1 MSENVFRFTPEERSQ
16 LARLLIDCGAFQ
28 RGTFTLASGKKSD
41 VYIDVKLGLTRPDIL
56 ALIASGMAP
65 HIDTDKIA
73 GVELAGVPLAAA
85 VSLAVDKPY
94 LMVRKQEKGH
104 GTKKRIEGV
113 LKPGETVTIVEDVTT
128 TGGSVISG
136 IEAIEAGG
144 GRVLTVVAVV
154 DRGEG
159 AEDAPF
165 AKGVE
170 LVAILDL
177 QTLRR
182 TAEELEAMKAGIRR
196 R

>member
-1 MSENVFRFTPEERSQ
+1 MSENVFRFTPEERSL

-28 RGTFTLASGKKSD
+28 RGNFTLASGKKSD

-73 GVELAGVPLAAA
+73 GVELAGVL
-85 VSLAVDKPY
+85 
-94 LMVRKQEKGH
+94 
-104 GTKKRIEGV
+104 I
-113 LKPGETVTIVEDVTT
+113 PGETVTIVEDVTT

-159 AEDAPF
+159 A
-165 AKGVE
+165 
-170 LVAILDL
+170 
-177 QTLRR
+177 
-182 TAEELEAMKAGIRR
+182 
-196 R
+196 